1 MLDEGEE
8 GRCEHAICLW
18 GIFDSVAECDTYVR
32 SVAGD
37 RVKDHAM
44 HVVSLYEW
52 VRPGRMLDDADVPTH
67 HRARELDSIM
77 KYSRNA
83 QNDVH
88 AFRQWCT
95 ENDEEPPVIDVSQA
109 L

>member
-1 MLDEGEE
+1 
-8 GRCEHAICLW
+8 
-18 GIFDSVAECDTYVR
+18 
-32 SVAGD
+32 
-37 RVKDHAM
+37 M

-52 VRPGRMLDDADVPTH
+52 VRPGMMHDDTGVPTH

-88 AFRQWCT
+88 AFRQWCE
-95 ENDEEPPVIDVSQA
+95 ENDEEAPIIDVSHDA
-109 L
+109 